1 MIECWHLWDISN
13 KYKSTRD
20 LRCRVTLKNPGCA
33 TFCLGK
39 ACTPRPNPLF
49 CPSPT
54 TSHISGTYHEG
65 IKFTSSSVNE
75 AKQKVAPRK
84 RVGCRDPSFDLPG
97 SASNDRFSSHLHAP
111 SQRLNIQSPRER
123 SICFAGVRH
132 MPTLGFS
139 SEWREKELVFLG
151 FLRKRR

>member
-1 MIECWHLWDISN
+1 MIKCWYLWDISN
-13 KYKSTRD
+13 KYENTRN
-20 LRCRVTLKNPGCA
+20 LRCRVTLKNPGCT

-65 IKFTSSSVNE
+65 IRFTSSSVNG

-84 RVGCRDPSFDLPG
+84 RVDSGKPGFDLPG
-97 SASNDRFSSHLHAP
+97 SAANDRFSNHLHTP
-111 SQRLNIQSPRER
+111 SRRLNIQSPRGGVSDLLGSDTCPPLAFPQSGER
-123 SICFAGVRH
+123 SN
-132 MPTLGFS
+132 
-139 SEWREKELVFLG
+139 
-151 FLRKRR
+151 